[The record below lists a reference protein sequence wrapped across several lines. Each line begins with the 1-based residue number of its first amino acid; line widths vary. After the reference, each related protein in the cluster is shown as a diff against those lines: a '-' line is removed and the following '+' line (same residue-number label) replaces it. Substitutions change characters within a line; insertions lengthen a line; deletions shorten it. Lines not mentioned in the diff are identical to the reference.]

1 MNLES
6 RAQELIIEA
15 SKEILAI
22 EDDIKV
28 KKETIKDIKDNVKSE
43 GLNIKALNNAI
54 KRYRA
59 YLEGKKE
66 VEFDLEESDI
76 YLNVLQEN
84 LV

>member
-22 EDDIKV
+22 EDDIKI